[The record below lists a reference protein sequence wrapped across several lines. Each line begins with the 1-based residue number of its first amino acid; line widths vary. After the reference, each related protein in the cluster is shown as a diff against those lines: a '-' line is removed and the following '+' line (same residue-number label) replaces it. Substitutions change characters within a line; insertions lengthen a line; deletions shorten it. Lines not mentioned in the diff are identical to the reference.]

1 MAARCLL
8 IVSSLFFNQLVL
20 LGRQSVFV
28 LIFLAIEMAGRNMP
42 LWFSKLANLCLF
54 LVFILLAV
62 RALMLKSCVCLFLG
76 QFDFPRLLSLFVL
89 IVFDNSIDCAELAV
103 VIYRTSNS
111 LCVLVVVV
119 FVSYGGPV
127 LVNCE

>member
-1 MAARCLL
+1 M
-8 IVSSLFFNQLVL
+8 F
-20 LGRQSVFV
+20 VF
-28 LIFLAIEMAGRNMP
+28 IFLAIEMAGRNVP

-62 RALMLKSCVCLFLG
+62 MLKSCVCLFLG
-76 QFDFPRLLSLFVL
+76 QFDFPRSLSLFVL
-89 IVFDNSIDCAELAV
+89 IVFDNSIDFAELAV

-127 LVNCE
+127 FVNCEILFSTSWCC